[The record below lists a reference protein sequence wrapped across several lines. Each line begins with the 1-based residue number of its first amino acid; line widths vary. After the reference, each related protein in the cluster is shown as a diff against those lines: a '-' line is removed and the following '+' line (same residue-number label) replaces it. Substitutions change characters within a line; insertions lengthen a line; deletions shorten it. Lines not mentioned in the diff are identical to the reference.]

1 MYVEES
7 EKLNYSSVSTC
18 VIFWTLKCSFKV
30 SSSCFSTSSRNFIG
44 KEYHDVYFRS
54 KFSLSFF
61 FFTHANVGWRL
72 LSEVTCSNIGLC
84 VTEEAKLPVR
94 RSHIGN
100 EAYLDQMVIA
110 NSIHTEK
117 WETLVPMTRM
127 RPGGSDT
134 RHHFFKSANTTER
147 FSHIRLNLFPD
158 GGVAR
163 LRAYGTPQYDWS
175 SIPASDRVDLVAL
188 TNGGTCLAFSDAH
201 FGHPKNLIAPGR
213 GVNMADGWET
223 ARRADR
229 PAILEGSVF
238 HEIFFS
244 YIDIDLMNDYHMS
257 KTYLNEREWSNF
269 PSNGS
274 HKISS
279 GNDEKISWKMV
290 SDFENEIPPL
300 EVCHIT
306 TLITSA
312 HYSVLQIGTRIS
324 DFSRRKITYP
334 CKIKH
339 V

>member
-1 MYVEES
+1 M
-7 EKLNYSSVSTC
+7 
-18 VIFWTLKCSFKV
+18 
-30 SSSCFSTSSRNFIG
+30 
-44 KEYHDVYFRS
+44 
-54 KFSLSFF
+54 
-61 FFTHANVGWRL
+61 
-72 LSEVTCSNIGLC
+72 
-84 VTEEAKLPVR
+84 PVR

-257 KTYLNEREWSNF
+257 KTYLNERE
-269 PSNGS
+269 
-274 HKISS
+274 
-279 GNDEKISWKMV
+279 
-290 SDFENEIPPL
+290 
-300 EVCHIT
+300 
-306 TLITSA
+306 
-312 HYSVLQIGTRIS
+312 
-324 DFSRRKITYP
+324 
-334 CKIKH
+334 
-339 V
+339 